1 MKRFTFRAAWNAT
14 ASWMKQ
20 ARKLSYFE
28 AGPHSFSACVS
39 ACG

>member
-1 MKRFTFRAAWNAT
+1 
-14 ASWMKQ
+14 MKQ

-39 ACG
+39 AYG